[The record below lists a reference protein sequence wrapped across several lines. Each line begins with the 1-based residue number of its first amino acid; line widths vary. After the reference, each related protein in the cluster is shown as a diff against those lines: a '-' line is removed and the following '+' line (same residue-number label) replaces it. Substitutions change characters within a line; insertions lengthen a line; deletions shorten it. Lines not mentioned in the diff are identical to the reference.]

1 MHRRQVLSSLTEIR
15 RNAPEGAFVFGEILS
30 LWGDKSEDSRN
41 EKENGGCKPNRK
53 NRKSLPIFYSIR
65 YNTAEKGTDMKRS
78 NNTLFKD
85 IRSHEVKARERILAA
100 ARGTY
105 TVMDIETTGMYSD
118 ITEIAALRVVSGEI
132 RDTFHTL
139 VKAKGPI
146 EKRVERLTGITSDM
160 LEGQPPIGDVLP
172 IFMTFIEGFPL
183 VGHGLDSDLVVIDRN
198 LKAVGKPLVTNDY
211 IDTHSLAKLLLP
223 EREGEHRKYSVKALA
238 EYYELPCSTFHR
250 AMDDCMAEKMLFERL
265 LAEWK

>member
-1 MHRRQVLSSLTEIR
+1 
-15 RNAPEGAFVFGEILS
+15 
-30 LWGDKSEDSRN
+30 
-41 EKENGGCKPNRK
+41 
-53 NRKSLPIFYSIR
+53 
-65 YNTAEKGTDMKRS
+65 MKRS

-183 VGHGLDSDLVVIDRN
+183 VGHGLDSDLIVIDRN

>member
-1 MHRRQVLSSLTEIR
+1 M
-15 RNAPEGAFVFGEILS
+15 
-30 LWGDKSEDSRN
+30 
-41 EKENGGCKPNRK
+41 
-53 NRKSLPIFYSIR
+53 
-65 YNTAEKGTDMKRS
+65 
-78 NNTLFKD
+78 
-85 IRSHEVKARERILAA
+85 KARERVLAA

-139 VKAKGPI
+139 VKAKGPM
-146 EKRVERLTGITSDM
+146 EKRVEKLTGITPDM
-160 LEGQPPIGDVLP
+160 LEGQPPINDVLP
-172 IFMTFIEGFPL
+172 LFMEFIEDFPL
-183 VGHGLDSDLVVIDRN
+183 VGHGLDSDLIVIDRN
-198 LKAVGKPLVTNDY
+198 LKSVGRPLVTNDY

-223 EREGEHRKYSVKALA
+223 EKEGEHRKYSVKALA
-238 EYYELPCSTFHR
+238 EYYGLPCSTFHR

>member
-1 MHRRQVLSSLTEIR
+1 M
-15 RNAPEGAFVFGEILS
+15 
-30 LWGDKSEDSRN
+30 
-41 EKENGGCKPNRK
+41 
-53 NRKSLPIFYSIR
+53 
-65 YNTAEKGTDMKRS
+65 
-78 NNTLFKD
+78 
-85 IRSHEVKARERILAA
+85 KARERILAA

-160 LEGQPPIGDVLP
+160 LEEQPPIDDVLP

-183 VGHGLDSDLVVIDRN
+183 VGHGIPTALRN
-198 LKAVGKPLVTNDY
+198 SFFRKGKENTGNIPLKPLQNIMNCPAVLSIVPWTTVWQKKCFLKDFWRN
-211 IDTHSLAKLLLP
+211 
-223 EREGEHRKYSVKALA
+223 GNRKINI
-238 EYYELPCSTFHR
+238 
-250 AMDDCMAEKMLFERL
+250 
-265 LAEWK
+265 

>member
-1 MHRRQVLSSLTEIR
+1 M
-15 RNAPEGAFVFGEILS
+15 
-30 LWGDKSEDSRN
+30 
-41 EKENGGCKPNRK
+41 
-53 NRKSLPIFYSIR
+53 
-65 YNTAEKGTDMKRS
+65 
-78 NNTLFKD
+78 
-85 IRSHEVKARERILAA
+85 KARERILAA

-146 EKRVERLTGITSDM
+146 EKRVERLTGITSD
-160 LEGQPPIGDVLP
+160 
-172 IFMTFIEGFPL
+172 
-183 VGHGLDSDLVVIDRN
+183 
-198 LKAVGKPLVTNDY
+198 TNDY

-223 EREGEHRKYSVKALA
+223 EREGEHRKYSVKALV

>member
-1 MHRRQVLSSLTEIR
+1 M
-15 RNAPEGAFVFGEILS
+15 
-30 LWGDKSEDSRN
+30 
-41 EKENGGCKPNRK
+41 
-53 NRKSLPIFYSIR
+53 
-65 YNTAEKGTDMKRS
+65 
-78 NNTLFKD
+78 
-85 IRSHEVKARERILAA
+85 KARERILAA

-183 VGHGLDSDLVVIDRN
+183 VG
-198 LKAVGKPLVTNDY
+198 A
-211 IDTHSLAKLLLP
+211 
-223 EREGEHRKYSVKALA
+223 
-238 EYYELPCSTFHR
+238 R
-250 AMDDCMAEKMLFERL
+250 A
-265 LAEWK
+265 

>member
-1 MHRRQVLSSLTEIR
+1 
-15 RNAPEGAFVFGEILS
+15 
-30 LWGDKSEDSRN
+30 
-41 EKENGGCKPNRK
+41 
-53 NRKSLPIFYSIR
+53 
-65 YNTAEKGTDMKRS
+65 MKRS

-85 IRSHEVKARERILAA
+85 IRSHEVKARERVLAA

-183 VGHGLDSDLVVIDRN
+183 VGHGLDSDLIVIDRN
-198 LKAVGKPLVTNDY
+198 LKAVN
-211 IDTHSLAKLLLP
+211 LLLP
-223 EREGEHRKYSVKALA
+223 MTISIPTVLRNSFFRKGKGNTGNIPLKPLQNIMNCPAVLSIVPWTTVWQRKCFLKD
-238 EYYELPCSTFHR
+238 FWR
-250 AMDDCMAEKMLFERL
+250 NGNRKINI
-265 LAEWK
+265 

>member
-1 MHRRQVLSSLTEIR
+1 
-15 RNAPEGAFVFGEILS
+15 
-30 LWGDKSEDSRN
+30 
-41 EKENGGCKPNRK
+41 
-53 NRKSLPIFYSIR
+53 
-65 YNTAEKGTDMKRS
+65 MKRS

-160 LEGQPPIGDVLP
+160 LEEQPLIDDVLP

-183 VGHGLDSDLVVIDRN
+183 VGHGLDSDLIVIDRN

-211 IDTHSLAKLLLP
+211 ITALRNSFF
-223 EREGEHRKYSVKALA
+223 RKGKENTGNIPLKPLQNIMNCPAVLSIVPWTTVWQKKCFLKD
-238 EYYELPCSTFHR
+238 FWR
-250 AMDDCMAEKMLFERL
+250 NGNRKINI
-265 LAEWK
+265 

>member
-1 MHRRQVLSSLTEIR
+1 
-15 RNAPEGAFVFGEILS
+15 
-30 LWGDKSEDSRN
+30 
-41 EKENGGCKPNRK
+41 
-53 NRKSLPIFYSIR
+53 
-65 YNTAEKGTDMKRS
+65 
-78 NNTLFKD
+78 
-85 IRSHEVKARERILAA
+85 VKARERILAA

-160 LEGQPPIGDVLP
+160 LEEQPPIGDVLP

-183 VGHGLDSDLVVIDRN
+183 VGHGLDSDLIVIDRN
-198 LKAVGKPLVTNDY
+198 LKAVGKSLVTNDY